1 MKMKVTKTNTTFN
14 DLILNLLPSNYASR
28 VKVKAGDSIY
38 RNGQSLDFLY
48 VICTG
53 YYKVEYSLPDGQ
65 YQINH
70 FALPGELLGS
80 DGLADGSFH
89 LDVIA
94 LTDGILCALEFNVL
108 HKLLNSQPSLQE
120 IYEKSL
126 SQVINNLQEHLFSLG
141 SHNAEQRLAY
151 FLVYFY
157 KSHQNFNSGLN
168 AIRLPMCREDLKSYL
183 GITSETLSRC
193 FSMLEKN
200 GCLRINNRNISH
212 LDLQRLEN
220 IISPKEYPLSR
231 KGNPVK
237 LESGYKLVDGLTS
250 PDFIFNHLIP
260 LNPVTP
266 R

>member
-1 MKMKVTKTNTTFN
+1 MKVTKTNATFKN
-14 DLILNLLPSNYASR
+14 MSLNLLLTSYASR
-28 VKVKAGDSIY
+28 VKVKAGDFIY
-38 RNGQSLDFLY
+38 RNGQSLNSLY
-48 VICTG
+48 VIYVG
-53 YYKVEYSLPDGQ
+53 YFKVEYSLPDGQ

-80 DGLADGSFH
+80 DGLADGTLH
-89 LDVIA
+89 LDVTA
-94 LTDGILCALEFNVL
+94 LTDGLLYELEFNRL
-108 HKLLNSQPSLQE
+108 HELKNSQPELQD
-120 IYEKSL
+120 IYGRLL
-126 SQVINNLQEHLFSLG
+126 SHVINGLQDHLFSLG
-141 SHNAEQRLAY
+141 THNAEQRLAY
-151 FLVYFY
+151 FLVHFY
-157 KSHQNFNSGLN
+157 KAHQNFNLDLN

-212 LDLQRLEN
+212 LDLQRLED

-237 LESGYKLVDGLTS
+237 LESGYKLADGFTS